1 MGNQNFSKVMI
12 QTLSGDNSPTGKMKG
27 GRIKMSLFYF
37 NVRNINK
44 SSQSA
49 VASASYRS
57 GEKLYSER
65 DMEFKSYRGR
75 EVKPD
80 SFILAPKHAP
90 KWAYDR
96 EKLWNEVEKVER
108 NWNSRLSRELL
119 VALPVE
125 LTNEQQKEM
134 LKEYVNGMLVSD
146 GMVADISIHRD
157 REHNP
162 HAHIMLTVRPFNE
175 DGSWG
180 KKRIKNEDGKWI
192 HSVNWNDKE
201 TLLKWRESYAEKVN
215 EWYKKMNIPERI
227 SHESYEKQGLNK
239 IPRLRLT
246 REEYQFEER
255 QKEISKKEGKEYQ
268 PSSHY
273 AQINKEIEVANKKIE
288 IIEQKVVSLS
298 DYRQKFENEKL
309 NEFNQIRRSM
319 DLSDFDWEVLK
330 KVAGRVGGFL
340 DYQSAKENLKKLD
353 NWKKKIDYK
362 KLQIDAEEKVLS
374 KAKLSF
380 DKNPKSVLAYGFI
393 PNKFEDLFLE
403 RVNELDSK
411 KDELNRTISYFET
424 IYDESLRAY
433 ELQKEFT
440 KEEFKFLYPEY
451 AQEFDGSNVDLYDIK
466 FSYTQQFRENTIIHE
481 SLPDFNRDNSYL
493 DDEHHNLKDVL
504 NEWDSVNKDLLIL
517 ARTKTKIQKDYKH
530 TFDNFNAEKVYDSS
544 IKFTAINEQISD
556 KESRKEALKEK
567 LFNMMKIYYPNID
580 DVTIKIIPP
589 KVQSQLLLLHLTGE
603 STGILSEDLLLLK
616 QKKYND
622 KSYEQNQYRPSD
634 RKGIEPRG
642 KYEFEEQTNNNVAS
656 DSGQLFNTLIQ
667 MAQSQE
673 TKDNDLER
681 KRKMKKKA
689 RKNYLGGHEL

>member
-1 MGNQNFSKVMI
+1 
-12 QTLSGDNSPTGKMKG
+12 
-27 GRIKMSLFYF
+27 MSLFYF

-90 KWAYDR
+90 KWANNR
-96 EKLWNEVEKVER
+96 EELWNEVEKVER

-134 LKEYVNGMLVSD
+134 LKEYVNGVLVND

-180 KKRIKNEDGKWI
+180 NKRIKNENGKWI

-215 EWYKKMNIPERI
+215 EWYKKLDIPEQI

-255 QKEISKKEGKEYQ
+255 QKEISKKQGKEYQ

-273 AQINKEIEVANKKIE
+273 AKINKEIEVANKKME
-288 IIEQKVVSLS
+288 LIEQKVVSLS

-309 NEFNQIRRSM
+309 NEFNQIRRTM
-319 DLSDFDWEVLK
+319 DLSEYDWEVLK

-340 DYQSAKENLKKLD
+340 DYKSAKENLKKLD

-362 KLQIDAEEKVLS
+362 KLKIDAEEKVLS
-374 KAKLSF
+374 KARLSF

-393 PNKFEDLFLE
+393 PNKFEDVFLE
-403 RVNELDSK
+403 RSNELRGK
-411 KDELNRTISYFET
+411 KDELNQTISYFEKL
-424 IYDESLRAY
+424 YDESLIAY
-433 ELQKEFT
+433 DLQKQFT
-440 KEEFKFLYPEY
+440 NEEFKFLYPEY
-451 AQEFDGSNVDLYDIK
+451 AQDMNGSNEHIYDVK
-466 FSYTQQFRENTIIHE
+466 FSYTQQFRENNIIHE
-481 SLPDFNRDNSYL
+481 SLHDFDKNNPYL
-493 DDEHHNLKDVL
+493 SDDYHKL
-504 NEWDSVNKDLLIL
+504 NDLLNDWESVNKDLLIL
-517 ARTKTKIQKDYKH
+517 ERTKAKIQKDYKY
-530 TFDNFNAEKVYDSS
+530 TFDNFDAEKVFDSS
-544 IKFTAINEQISD
+544 VKFTAINDQISE
-556 KESRKEALKEK
+556 KESKKEVLKDQ
-567 LFNMMKIYYPNID
+567 LFNMMKTYYPNID
-580 DVTIKIIPP
+580 DETIKEIPE
-589 KVQSQLLLLHLTGE
+589 KVQSQLLSLHLTGE

-622 KSYEQNQYRPSD
+622 KSYEQNQHRPSD
-634 RKGIEPRG
+634 RKGFEPRG